1 MSAVLDVD
9 ALPVEQRQRRE
20 RLVRT
25 AVTFLAEQEY
35 ERIQVKDVA
44 SAAQVALGTLY
55 RYFSSKDHLFAA
67 ALQAWS
73 KGFGGHVAERPPQ
86 GTAAER
92 VKFVFRRAA
101 RAFERQPQV
110 YGVLLALRASTDPQA
125 RALVGAFNQQLT
137 EAFGVVLA
145 RQASS
150 RRAGVVS
157 VMSAVLDANLREW
170 HFGHQ
175 SMEAVYAAIDE
186 AADLMLRPSQGPR
199 R

>member
-1 MSAVLDVD
+1 VSAALDVD
-9 ALPVEQRQRRE
+9 TLPQDQRE
-20 RLVRT
+20 RRGRIVRT
-25 AVTFLAEQEY
+25 AVRFLSEQEY

-44 SAAQVALGTLY
+44 AEAQVALGTLY

-73 KGFGGHVAERPPQ
+73 EGFGRHVAEHPPQ
-86 GTAAER
+86 GTAAAR

-101 RAFERQPQV
+101 RAFERQPHV
-110 YGVLLALRASTDPQA
+110 YGVILALRATTDPSA
-125 RALVGAFNQQLT
+125 RAVVGLFNQQQIK
-137 EAFGVVLA
+137 AFGAVLP
-145 RQASS
+145 RLASS

-175 SMEAVYAAIDE
+175 PMEAVYAAIDE
-186 AADLMLRPSQGPR
+186 AADLMLSR

>member
-1 MSAVLDVD
+1 MSAALDIE
-9 ALPVEQRQRRE
+9 ALPEDQRERRE
-20 RLVRT
+20 RIVRT
-25 AVTFLAEQEY
+25 AVRFLAEQEY

-44 SAAQVALGTLY
+44 AEAQVALGTLY

-67 ALQAWS
+67 ALHAWS
-73 KGFGGHVAERPPQ
+73 EGFGRHVAEHPPQ
-86 GTAAER
+86 GTAAAR

-110 YGVLLALRASTDPQA
+110 YGVLLALRATTDSQA
-125 RALVGAFNQQLT
+125 RMLVGTFNQQQT
-137 EAFGVVLA
+137 QAFGVVLP
-145 RQASS
+145 RLASS

-170 HFGHQ
+170 HFGHKP
-175 SMEAVYAAIDE
+175 MEAVYAAIDE
-186 AADLMLRPSQGPR
+186 AADLMLGR